1 MKNPEGS
8 ASKDSAAATSAKRD
22 QRQKD
27 HDSDGQISYDRSP
40 MAKAMSMVGTITAI
54 SMSMVVMALIGW
66 GLDNWLG
73 TQIVFMFLG
82 VVLGVV
88 GGVWQLIKLLS

>member
-1 MKNPEGS
+1 MVACVGQITCRKPDLNLQSKEGS
-8 ASKDSAAATSAKRD
+8 PEDNED
-22 QRQKD
+22 
-27 HDSDGQISYDRSP
+27 DRSP

-66 GLDNWLG
+66 GVDTWLG
-73 TQIVFMFLG
+73 TQIVFMFIG

-88 GGVWQLIKLLS
+88 GGVWQLIKILS